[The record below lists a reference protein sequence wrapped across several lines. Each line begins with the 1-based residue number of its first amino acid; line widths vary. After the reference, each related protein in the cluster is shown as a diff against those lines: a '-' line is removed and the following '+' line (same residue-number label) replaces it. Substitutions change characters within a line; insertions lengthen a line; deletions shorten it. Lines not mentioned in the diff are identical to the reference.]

1 MHDIQ
6 DIIQLFNQTF
16 LPSYNTEL
24 VKGDDE
30 PIYYPATDT
39 SPAKVVFAHGYYA
52 SALHEIAHWCLAGS
66 ERRQQVDY
74 GYWYNP
80 DGRNE
85 QQQKAFE
92 QVEIKPQAIE
102 WILSVAAGFNFKV
115 SCDNLNGSY
124 QPDRHEFRSKI
135 RQQVESYL
143 TQAMPERLNTF
154 ALTLSQFYQ
163 IHNPFCLEKFVAHE

>member
-6 DIIQLFNQTF
+6 DLIQLFNTTF
-16 LPSYNTEL
+16 VHSHNTVL
-24 VKGDDE
+24 VKGEDE
-30 PIYYPATDT
+30 PIYYPANNKQ
-39 SPAKVVFAHGYYA
+39 PAQVVFAHGYYA
-52 SALHEIAHWCLAGS
+52 SALHEIAHWCLAGI
-66 ERRQQVDY
+66 ERRKQVDY

-124 QPDRHEFRSKI
+124 EPNRHEFRHKI
-135 RQQVESYL
+135 HQQVTIYL
-143 TQAMPERLNTF
+143 HQGIPERAKHF
-154 ALTLSQFYQ
+154 AEQLSKFYQ
-163 IHNPFCLEKFVAHE
+163 IDQPFSLKRFNPHE

>member
-16 LPSYNTEL
+16 LPSHNTEL
-24 VKGDDE
+24 VKGEDE
-30 PIYYPATDT
+30 PIYYPATDNT
-39 SPAKVVFAHGYYA
+39 PAQIIFAHGYYA
-52 SALHEIAHWCLAGS
+52 SALHEVAHWCLAGS
-66 ERRQQVDY
+66 ERRQQIDY

-85 QQQKAFE
+85 RQQKAFE

-135 RQQVESYL
+135 RRQVESYL
-143 TQAMPERLNTF
+143 ANGMPSRLNTF
-154 ALTLSQFYQ
+154 ALALSQFYQ
-163 IHNPFCLEKFVAHE
+163 IDNPFCLEKFVAHE

>member
-16 LPSYNTEL
+16 IKSHNTEL
-24 VKGDDE
+24 IKGEDE
-30 PIYYPATDT
+30 PIYYPANNDT
-39 SPAKVVFAHGYYA
+39 PAQVVFAHGYYA
-52 SALHEIAHWCLAGS
+52 SALHEIAHWCLAGN
-66 ERRQQVDY
+66 ERRKQIDY

-80 DGRNE
+80 DGRDK

-124 QPDRHEFRSKI
+124 LPDRHEFRAKI
-135 RQQVESYL
+135 RKQVEAYISKD
-143 TQAMPERLNTF
+143 MPERVKTF
-154 ALTLSQFYQ
+154 ALVLSQFYK
-163 IHNPFCLEKFVAHE
+163 INNPFNIGRFIANE